1 MIGIVD
7 YNAGNITSVKRA
19 LDFIGVES
27 VLSKNP
33 YDLEHATRIIFP
45 GVGEASYA
53 MAQLKKTG
61 FDTFLKDWAKSGKP
75 LMGICL
81 GSQIIFDYSEEGDV
95 PCLGLIHGRIRHL
108 KTMFSEKKACA
119 CSETLENPLKI
130 PHIGWNSLAFQN
142 GSSYLLK
149 NIKEGSDFYF
159 VHSYIICP
167 DDEKVVKATVDYGV
181 KIPACVESGSVTA
194 FQFHPEKSGECGL
207 QILRNF
213 CCEDIIE
220 A

>member
-19 LDFIGVES
+19 LDFIGAES

-33 YDLEHATRIIFP
+33 YDLENASRIIFP
-45 GVGEASYA
+45 GVGEAAYA
-53 MAQLKKTG
+53 MAQLKKSG

-95 PCLGLIHGRIRHL
+95 PCLGLIPGRIRHL
-108 KTMFSEKKACA
+108 KTVFSEKNVCG
-119 CSETLENPLKI
+119 CSETLENSLKI

-149 NIKEGSDFYF
+149 NIKENSDFYF

-167 DDEKVVKATVDYGV
+167 DDEKVIKATVDYGV

-207 QILRNF
+207 QILRTF
-213 CCEDIIE
+213 CSEDRGE
-220 A
+220 S